1 VLADLHRDRTRLA
14 PPALIEELY
23 ARTQVLAAYALD
35 VQGEGRVANLLK
47 VLDTARALEATG
59 TLTFRALV
67 RWLRERGATRYEEE
81 ESVLAEEGDDA
92 VRLLTI
98 HKAKGL
104 EFPVVVLPDL
114 GRGPAS
120 RPGVLLVDRRAG
132 ALAIDLGALGRER
145 LTTLNWDDLA
155 QRETQRAEAEALRLL
170 YVALTRARQVL
181 VLPEPTAPEP
191 GSFHGFLAPLT
202 DGPVE
207 VVEPAA
213 LAAAAPAPPPADALG
228 GEPLPVWRAR
238 RDALLREAGQTT
250 PVVRPAAEIAPAR
263 AAGERGDARRIGALV
278 HAALATV
285 DLARPEDVPA
295 VVHALGARQAA
306 SAAVVE
312 RATRLVTRAL
322 ASPVLARARRAAW
335 VGREVP
341 VMAEVDGVLVDGR
354 VDLVFE
360 EADGLVTVEIKTD
373 ADPDAGAAQANLYAG
388 ALGRA
393 LGRPVREAL
402 VLRVGG

>member
-1 VLADLHRDRTRLA
+1 
-14 PPALIEELY
+14 
-23 ARTQVLAAYALD
+23 
-35 VQGEGRVANLLK
+35 VA
-47 VLDTARALEATG
+47 
-59 TLTFRALV
+59 
-67 RWLRERGATRYEEE
+67 
-81 ESVLAEEGDDA
+81 
-92 VRLLTI
+92 
-98 HKAKGL
+98 
-104 EFPVVVLPDL
+104 
-114 GRGPAS
+114 
-120 RPGVLLVDRRAG
+120 
-132 ALAIDLGALGRER
+132 
-145 LTTLNWDDLA
+145 
-155 QRETQRAEAEALRLL
+155 
-170 YVALTRARQVL
+170 
-181 VLPEPTAPEP
+181 
-191 GSFHGFLAPLT
+191 
-202 DGPVE
+202 
-207 VVEPAA
+207 
-213 LAAAAPAPPPADALG
+213 
-228 GEPLPVWRAR
+228 
-238 RDALLREAGQTT
+238 
-250 PVVRPAAEIAPAR
+250 RPAAEAAPAR
-263 AAGERGDARRIGALV
+263 AAGGRGDARRIGALV